1 VDFPVKGIQLTT
13 LSKIGLDHRQNEMV
27 VVFVE
32 TSNPSLRR
40 RKTMERKNKVLTCAL
55 SGVAFPSKGSSS
67 QDSEELGSAIA
78 KTKWLLLTCSVAK
91 NVLID
96 SRF

>member
-1 VDFPVKGIQLTT
+1 
-13 LSKIGLDHRQNEMV
+13 MV

-40 RKTMERKNKVLTCAL
+40 RKTMERKNKVLTCALSGVAL